1 MKHGGNLVIES
12 SPCFFNQHV
21 YLTAGSGHVYGYNL
35 QTGKIDWD
43 FYIGA
48 DLDGSPVVTGDSCL
62 LVTIEKQYITGQG
75 GVLKLDPRQDPR
87 QAVVWFFPTGNDTLL
102 SWAGGVVGSAGIN
115 DKTKLAADQSL
126 CAFSGIDGYLYVVK
140 HRQINSEQG
149 KIPGPDGKTYYPQPV
164 LVFKKE
170 IYPSIS
176 TPIFIG
182 RKLIAAGYGG
192 LYLFEFDAELN
203 FKLLA
208 KRIKSAFESTPIV
221 ADKKIYIGSR
231 DGYLYCFGD

>member
-1 MKHGGNLVIES
+1 
-12 SPCFFNQHV
+12 
-21 YLTAGSGHVYGYNL
+21 
-35 QTGKIDWD
+35 
-43 FYIGA
+43 
-48 DLDGSPVVTGDSCL
+48 VVTGDSCL